1 MVLIEMVLLT
11 RLCLLGKVHW
21 IMEAQD
27 EKRPNHGWST
37 KTTSESSILPAPWA
51 STGFVMVLTGTMSN
65 LKSVTILVSY
75 RIFGRGEEP
84 GLT

>member
-1 MVLIEMVLLT
+1 MRVALTNPVLAHGAGSIELSDV
-11 RLCLLGKVHW
+11 VFVDH
-21 IMEAQD
+21 
-27 EKRPNHGWST
+27 
-37 KTTSESSILPAPWA
+37 PWF
-51 STGFVMVLTGTMSN
+51 GLFLVLTGTMSN